1 MSIAEAVKRLIHQ
14 FNEDTLILQAQEWS
28 QTPISACK
36 VIIKTLKKTIKSKKE
51 LPATRVMALKVPSK
65 QLLNQCIL
73 TGNPHFLQYAGKK
86 VLSRL
91 TILASH
97 RKESKEITRG
107 EDIFGPISLA
117 SAHSRAA
124 SIEFLTCLLLYMKLW
139 AKLYGQEES
148 YPVYYLSYL
157 KLVNFGVTFPSE
169 EDLAAA
175 GNQQISLKMEDLGNV
190 KRSAQLLES
199 LLNQSSADM
208 QAAKQMAVRLQE
220 ELRRVEREIGVKT
233 EQGGNEEY
241 VVQLCEMNDYVR
253 GVLEVYEERKSLQTS
268 LISREDDDT
277 QLKKALAASMVPSSH
292 SRDSVSL
299 RKSAFSASMPAFSL
313 PTEAD
318 IASKQLILASLHEE
332 LASARQEESSLTQSF
347 SLRQTLQRT
356 EYSEDMQGN
365 LSATV
370 DSGLKL
376 KLAGL
381 QRKARDLQVQLQ
393 KREKEH
399 RGIAKAL
406 GVAWEENQRLKAALA
421 GPSDSSQA
429 VYASQDFETIRLS
442 FNSSIPALVLKPE
455 ISVYAQRPVHN
466 PLHFRSSLLSPK
478 GILHSNTDIEVGY
491 LFKDSSLLLYLGNKS
506 PIDICQLHTFI
517 CNCQTEGL
525 RVEINKE
532 LDEQAITYK
541 NKVNRVLRIE
551 RVGVFCEVPRLIVTY
566 E

>member
-1 MSIAEAVKRLIHQ
+1 V
-14 FNEDTLILQAQEWS
+14 
-28 QTPISACK
+28 
-36 VIIKTLKKTIKSKKE
+36 
-51 LPATRVMALKVPSK
+51 
-65 QLLNQCIL
+65 
-73 TGNPHFLQYAGKK
+73 
-86 VLSRL
+86 
-91 TILASH
+91 
-97 RKESKEITRG
+97 
-107 EDIFGPISLA
+107 
-117 SAHSRAA
+117 
-124 SIEFLTCLLLYMKLW
+124 
-139 AKLYGQEES
+139 
-148 YPVYYLSYL
+148 
-157 KLVNFGVTFPSE
+157 
-169 EDLAAA
+169 
-175 GNQQISLKMEDLGNV
+175 
-190 KRSAQLLES
+190 
-199 LLNQSSADM
+199 
-208 QAAKQMAVRLQE
+208 
-220 ELRRVEREIGVKT
+220 
-233 EQGGNEEY
+233 
-241 VVQLCEMNDYVR
+241 NDYVR
-253 GVLEVYEERKSLQTS
+253 GVLEVYEERKGLQTS

-292 SRDSVSL
+292 SRDSVSI

-332 LASARQEESSLTQSF
+332 LASARQEESSLT
-347 SLRQTLQRT
+347 LRQTLQRT

-455 ISVYAQRPVHN
+455 ISVYAQRPAHN
-466 PLHFRSSLLSPK
+466 SLHFRLSLLSPK

-506 PIDICQLHTFI
+506 PIDIRQLHTFI

-532 LDEQAITYK
+532 MDEQAITYR

-551 RVGVFCEVPRLIVTY
+551 RVGVFSEVPRLIVTY